1 MLVLSRKAGEQ
12 IRIGEDIVLV
22 VLGIDAAGHVKL
34 GIDAPRS
41 TRVLREEI
49 YQAIAQENVRAGCE
63 PPGSGSGP
71 LATSTHGQSTTPP

>member
-1 MLVLSRKAGEQ
+1 MLVLSRRVGEQ
-12 IRIGEDIVLV
+12 IRIGDDIVLV
-22 VLGIDAAGHVKL
+22 VLGTDAAGHVKL

-63 PPGSGSGP
+63 AERPGCGL
-71 LATSTHGQSTTPP
+71 LAALAPGR